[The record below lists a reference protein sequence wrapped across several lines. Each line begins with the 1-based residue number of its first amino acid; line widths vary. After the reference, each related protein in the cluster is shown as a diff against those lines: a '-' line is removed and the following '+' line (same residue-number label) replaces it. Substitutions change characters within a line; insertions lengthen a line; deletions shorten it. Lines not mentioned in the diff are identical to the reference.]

1 MAQTLLEED
10 ESADTPVAVLEGM
23 DALKTDVKVQKIP
36 ERPGRQAIR
45 HPFIPGK
52 QFRHLF
58 CHALGRR
65 SLPSTHLVCEKLV
78 GAYLEP
84 ALAAVA
90 CALFQHGVQKQY
102 VLLGEGTLGIVYYPV
117 DTAKVVGSLDYVVH
131 PENRTAFIASH
142 GIGLVHE
149 GRLLMR
155 EATPFHM
162 VGMIGEVHL
171 YLMVDAA

>member
-1 MAQTLLEED
+1 M
-10 ESADTPVAVLEGM
+10 
-23 DALKTDVKVQKIP
+23 
-36 ERPGRQAIR
+36 
-45 HPFIPGK
+45 
-52 QFRHLF
+52 
-58 CHALGRR
+58 
-65 SLPSTHLVCEKLV
+65 
-78 GAYLEP
+78 
-84 ALAAVA
+84 
-90 CALFQHGVQKQY
+90 FQHRMQGQY
-102 VLLGEGTLGIVYYPV
+102 VLLCKGTLGIVYYPV